1 MQYLCYTIFRKN
13 RITFREGIVLIKFSV
28 KKPFTVFVLIAV
40 VFIFG
45 YGGFKNMKPD
55 LLPSMDLPYVIV
67 ITAYPGASPEKV
79 ETAVTKPLERTMAS
93 LENLEHISSESSD
106 NVSVIFL
113 EFSDNANLEAT
124 TVDILEK
131 ADQVEG
137 TFDDMIG
144 TPLILK
150 MNPNM
155 LPIMVAA
162 VDREGMQ
169 TAELSRF
176 VKDELQVKL
185 EGIEGVAT
193 LRTSGLVDEQVNA
206 VLKDDKI
213 AAANERVAYAV
224 RSEFGKN
231 RKELADGK
239 AELETKLSD
248 LKQASTDLANGVQEF
263 ASKISSGQTELDANK
278 SKLEQGR
285 TLLSLELAAAQELLQ
300 TLIEQQQNLQEII
313 DAAGGAGSSPAEEAE
328 LAVILGAIDQI
339 QTNTTDWQTQL
350 AALEAGAAKLAEA
363 QAQLNGATISTQ
375 YDMASG
381 AAQIAAAQATLTAAQ
396 VQIESGLEQMDE
408 ARDKALEQADL
419 NDIITLE
426 TLSQVLYAQNFSMPA
441 GYVHEGGTDWLVR
454 VGDDLDSLEYLSAS
468 ALLDFGIDGLEPI
481 CLGDVAEVF
490 ITDNLDQLYA
500 KIDGKDGVTL
510 TFNKQSDY
518 STAEVSDNIKAKFEE
533 LAEKYPGLT
542 FTPLMDQ
549 GDYIYVV
556 IGSILSDLIYGAI
569 FAIIVLFLFLRD
581 IRPTFITLCSIPV
594 SVIFA
599 IVLMYFSGVTI
610 NIISLS
616 GLSIAV
622 GMLVDNSIVVI
633 ENIFRLRSKGFS
645 AVKAAVTGTA
655 QVAGA
660 ITSSTL
666 TTICVF
672 LPIVFIQGMTRK
684 LFTDL
689 ALTLSFALLASLLI
703 AMTFVPAISSGLFRN
718 MQPKTNAG
726 MVRFLAVYD
735 RALVW
740 CLKFKPIVFLVVVV
754 LLIGSMYTVIQRGFS
769 YMPEGD
775 EPQLSITVTPPEGTD
790 FNSLRDTTDEVANR
804 ILAIDGVET
813 VGAIAGANG
822 MMDII
827 GLGVLG
833 GADDSGAESAT
844 VYVIIDEKNASGNS
858 VKTQIKQ
865 ATADLDAEVDIQSQS
880 MMSFSGM
887 GGSGITVDIYGE
899 TTDALFG
906 SARMIADAARGVEGV
921 TAVDDG
927 IGDSTPEI
935 HFVVDRA
942 KAMAKGLTV
951 AQVYAE
957 VSKAL
962 IEERTATQV
971 RIGSDDYDVIL
982 VQGSEADLTP
992 EYIKNL
998 SFKTTKRDGTTQ
1010 EVKLLDIATAQE
1022 AQSPVTIDRQEQR
1035 RHLAVSV
1042 TTAEDA
1048 SVTIIA
1054 DRIEQ
1059 ALNSLT
1065 LDSDVSY
1072 EISGESSTIMNA
1084 IRELGWMLV
1093 LGIALVYLVMVA
1105 QFQSLKSPFIIMI
1118 TIPLAFT
1125 GGFASLL
1132 LTGMN
1137 LSVVSLVGFV
1147 MLVGIIVNNG
1157 IVLVDYINQ
1166 LRAEGAERMAAIREG
1181 GATRMRPILMTALT
1195 TILGLLMMAL
1205 AVGTGSEMMQP
1216 LAVVCIGGL
1225 IYGTFMTLFVV
1236 PCFYDGF
1243 NKKALR
1249 VIDAAELVV
1258 DMDA

>member
-1 MQYLCYTIFRKN
+1 
-13 RITFREGIVLIKFSV
+13 LIKLSV

-67 ITAYPGASPEKV
+67 MTPYPGASPEKV
-79 ETAVTKPLERTMAS
+79 EASVTKPLERTLAS
-93 LENLEHISSESSD
+93 LENLTHISSTSSD

-113 EFSDNANLEAT
+113 EFSGNANLEAS

-131 ADQVEG
+131 TDQVEG
-137 TFDDMIG
+137 TFDDLIG

-150 MNPNM
+150 INPNM

-162 VDREGMQ
+162 VDMDGMQ

-193 LRTSGLVDEQVNA
+193 LSMSGLVEEQVNA
-206 VLKDDKI
+206 VLKDNKI
-213 AAANERVAYAV
+213 AAANERVAFAIGN
-224 RSEFGKN
+224 EFAKN

-239 AELETKLSD
+239 AELEAKLND
-248 LKQASTDLANGVQEF
+248 LKKASADLQNGVNEF
-263 ASKISSGQTELDANK
+263 ASKISAGQAEIDANK
-278 SKLEQGR
+278 FQLNLGR
-285 TLLSLELAAAQELLQ
+285 TLVTTELAAAQEILQ
-300 TLIEQQQNLQEII
+300 RLIEQQQELQQIV
-313 DAAGGAGSSPAEEAE
+313 AGGGTLTPEQDLIAGALPTGIAQVQSSMADWQGQLSQLESGARL
-328 LAVILGAIDQI
+328 LADA
-339 QTNTTDWQTQL
+339 QTQL
-350 AALEAGAAKLAEA
+350 SNAA
-363 QAQLNGATISTQ
+363 ISTQ
-375 YDMASG
+375 YEMSNG
-381 AAQIAAAQATLTAAQ
+381 AAQIAAAQATLTAALT
-396 VQIESGLEQMDE
+396 QIDGGLEQIDE

-419 NDIITLE
+419 KNIITLE

-454 VGDDLDSLEYLSAS
+454 VGDDLGSIESLGSA
-468 ALLDFGIDGLEPI
+468 ALLDFGIDGLEPVT
-481 CLGDVAEVF
+481 LSDVADVF
-490 ITDNLDQLYA
+490 ITDNLDELYA
-500 KIDGKDGVTL
+500 RIDGRDGLTL

-518 STAEVSDNIKAKFEE
+518 STAEVSDNVKAKFEE
-533 LAEKYPGLT
+533 LSAKYPGLT

-556 IGSILSDLIYGAI
+556 INSILGDLIYGAI

-581 IRPTFITLCSIPV
+581 IRPTFVTLCSIPI

-633 ENIFRLRSKGFS
+633 ENIFRLRSLGFS
-645 AVKAAVTGTA
+645 AVKAAVSGTK
-655 QVAGA
+655 QIAGA

-689 ALTLSFALLASLLI
+689 ALTLTYSLLASLII
-703 AMTFVPAISSGLFRN
+703 AATFVPAISSGLFHN
-718 MQPKTNAG
+718 MKARPNAG
-726 MVRFLAVYD
+726 MKRVMAGYD
-735 RALVW
+735 RMLMW
-740 CLKFKPIVFLVVVV
+740 CLKFKPVVFLLVVV
-754 LLIGSMYTVIQRGFS
+754 LLAGSAYLTLQRGFT

-775 EPQLSITVTPPEGTD
+775 EPQLSITATPPEGAT
-790 FNSLRDTTDEVANR
+790 FAELRDTTDEVANR
-804 ILAIDGVET
+804 IMAIDGVQT

-822 MMDII
+822 IMDII
-827 GLGVLG
+827 GLGALG
-833 GADDSGAESAT
+833 GRGGGGDSDAQSAPI
-844 VYVIIDEKNASGNS
+844 YVIVDEKNASGNA
-858 VKTQIKQ
+858 VKAEIEA
-865 ATADLDAEVDIQSQS
+865 ATADIGAEINIESQS
-880 MMSFSGM
+880 MMSFSGL
-887 GGSGITVDIYGE
+887 GGSGITVDLYGE
-899 TTDALFG
+899 TTEELFA
-906 SARMIADAARGVEGV
+906 SARLMADRIRAIDGVASV
-921 TAVDDG
+921 NDG

-935 HFVVDRA
+935 HFIVDRP

-962 IEERTATQV
+962 TEQRTATQV
-971 RIGSDDYDVIL
+971 RIGSENYDVII
-982 VQGSEADLTP
+982 VKGSEADLTP
-992 EYIKNL
+992 EFIKSL
-998 SFKTTKRDGTTQ
+998 TFTATRRDGTTQ
-1010 EVKLLDIATAQE
+1010 EIKLADIATAVE
-1022 AQSPVTIDRQEQR
+1022 AESPVSIDRQEQR

-1048 SVTIIA
+1048 NVTIVA
-1054 DRIEQ
+1054 DRITATVGTL
-1059 ALNSLT
+1059 AL
-1065 LDSDVSY
+1065 DGEVSY

-1084 IRELGWMLV
+1084 IADLGWMLI

-1125 GGFASLL
+1125 GGFAALL
-1132 LTGMN
+1132 VAGMG

-1147 MLVGIIVNNG
+1147 LLVGVIVNNG
-1157 IVLVDYINQ
+1157 IVLVDYVNQ
-1166 LRAEGAERMAAIREG
+1166 LRMEGMDRMEALREG
-1181 GATRMRPILMTALT
+1181 GKTRMRPILMTALT

-1205 AVGTGSEMMQP
+1205 GVGTGSEMMQP
-1216 LAVVCIGGL
+1216 LAVVSIGGL
-1225 IYGTFMTLFVV
+1225 LYGTFMTLFVV
-1236 PCFYDGF
+1236 PCFYDIF
-1243 NKKALR
+1243 NKKAPR
-1249 VIDAAELVV
+1249 VIDAAELEA